1 MHKALLL
8 GVLLF
13 VAVVFPTQAQFA
25 IGGGVTYRGVI
36 MGDLGLHIGN
46 LSLTVDA
53 GGVSDQAQGL
63 TASVGLASVLL
74 SWSFPL
80 GFPVTPFIGAGGVAA
95 GIKLAG
101 QQDGQP
107 VSITGIVAGGQFA
120 AGAEFQPLPFPLV
133 LTAAAYY
140 STASE
145 FTLKLEAGG
154 QTEEFKAPVKG
165 VGGLSFSIGLRYDF
179 ISIMP
184 AKEEPVENT
193 GG

>member
-1 MHKALLL
+1 MHKAVLL
-8 GVLLF
+8 GVLLLIAF
-13 VAVVFPTQAQFA
+13 ALPIQAQFA

-36 MGDLGLHIGN
+36 MGDLGLRIGN

-63 TASVGLASVLL
+63 TASVGLASALL

-95 GIKLAG
+95 GIQLAG
-101 QQDGQP
+101 QQDGQS
-107 VSITGIVAGGQFA
+107 VSITGTVVGGQFA

-133 LTAAAYY
+133 LTAAVYY

-154 QTEEFKAPVKG
+154 QAEEFKAPVKG
-165 VGGLSFSIGLRYDF
+165 VGGFSFSIGLRYDF
-179 ISIMP
+179 ISIGG
-184 AKEEPVENT
+184 AKPEQEGNPS
-193 GG
+193 